1 MLLRRAAGIFG
12 CPALATVVGGVF
24 AGLLPSVCPPA
35 WGQCPPEWV
44 QRFDV
49 PAARYRPAMAYDSQ
63 REVVVMF
70 GGDGDGA
77 NDDAF
82 RQLWE

>member
-1 MLLRRAAGIFG
+1 
-12 CPALATVVGGVF
+12 
-24 AGLLPSVCPPA
+24 
-35 WGQCPPEWV
+35 V